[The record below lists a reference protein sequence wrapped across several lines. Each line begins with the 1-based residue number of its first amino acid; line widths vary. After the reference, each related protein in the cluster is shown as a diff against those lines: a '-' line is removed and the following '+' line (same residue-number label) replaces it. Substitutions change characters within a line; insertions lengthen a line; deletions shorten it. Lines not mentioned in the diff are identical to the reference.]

1 MILTAGWDRLGV
13 DAFLLAL
20 AAFLGSMIGW
30 QREAQA
36 RPAGL
41 RTHILVA
48 VGSCL
53 LSLVRF
59 PGGDPARIAAQ
70 VVTGIGFL
78 GAGVILRRGPSVRGL
93 TTAASIWAVAGIGIA
108 VGAGGVNAVLAG
120 VATAIVLFTLEA
132 GKRVEHWIRRT
143 NPEATLL
150 LSVPQLPGATAR
162 VMSALTGA
170 GATILSLELESATAP
185 LAPDTPVRRGMVV
198 IIRLDGN
205 VTREEI
211 VEAVSVAH
219 PDIGV
224 VWL

>member
-1 MILTAGWDRLGV
+1 MLPAGWDRLPA
-13 DAFLLAL
+13 DIALLAF
-20 AAFLGSMIGW
+20 AAFLGSLIGW

-53 LSLVRF
+53 LAQVRF
-59 PGGDPARIAAQ
+59 PGGDPARVAAQ

-108 VGAGGVNAVLAG
+108 VGAGGMNAALAG
-120 VATAIVLFTLEA
+120 AATAIVLVTLEA
-132 GKRVEHWIRRT
+132 GKRVEHRIRRS

-150 LSVPQLPGATAR
+150 LSVPHLPGATAR

-170 GATILSLELESATAP
+170 GATILALELESATSP
-185 LAPDTPVRRGMVV
+185 SEPESVVRRGMVV
-198 IIRLDGN
+198 SIRLDGN

-211 VEAVSVAH
+211 VEAVSTAH